1 MIILNATRL
10 ITIYVK
16 VVELCSP
23 YLLLNFFNLTSF
35 FVNHIPP
42 ISAPNLF
49 LFKKHLSEFD
59 LNDILVTDL
68 MF

>member
-1 MIILNATRL
+1 MIIFNATRL

-16 VVELCSP
+16 VVGLCSP
-23 YLLLNFFNLTSF
+23 YLLNFFNLTIF